1 MKKYNI
7 DGDTGEVYTCP
18 NGEWVKYKNVYA
30 HISALEAK
38 CGDLEQQLASMTAER
53 DSESRWAKQ
62 YCEEADELKRQ
73 LKGMRRDELKMS
85 LWEE

>member
-1 MKKYNI
+1 MIPYCA
-7 DGDTGEVYTCP
+7 GDWPSYDS
-18 NGEWVKYKNVYA
+18 
-30 HISALEAK
+30 ISADKALLQVQNLELINRIAELEA
-38 CGDLEQQLASMTAER
+38 QLASMTAER
-53 DSESRWAKQ
+53 DSESRLAKQ